1 MRKSFSNSIAIGL
14 VLIAVTVLY
23 MPFLAHEAN
32 AQNAPD
38 VYYNTFEFSDM
49 RSTFQWA
56 GNYWAGSGPV
66 ALGTGEEPNQPSGVY
81 TGTGNPGTSQSYP
94 PVYVNDGSICRTQW
108 CLRYDKSPST
118 GAGST
123 LYYLTIGN
131 RLPNQTTGHLFYR
144 AYQKFSVG
152 YQFVFGKLNY
162 MRDYDGTTVI
172 VKKDCSAVCT
182 STNLVIEVGTPSAN
196 YYCNQGHS
204 CTMTGDGQWHSLEV
218 ELDPNGG
225 GSNAATIR
233 MWRDDVLVM
242 EYCQS
247 CSAHATI
254 STPFNPGGIAFGE
267 YDNASTEAGGSP
279 TQNQSFW
286 LDDLAV
292 SRQRIGPVSGTVI
305 SPPSSPTSLT
315 LR

>member
-1 MRKSFSNSIAIGL
+1 MRKSFSNSLAIGL

-23 MPFLAHEAN
+23 MPFLSDEAN

-56 GNYWAGSGPV
+56 GNYWADQVRWHWAPERNRTSHRASILAP
-66 ALGTGEEPNQPSGVY
+66 AILGF
-81 TGTGNPGTSQSYP
+81 SQSYP
-94 PVYVNDGSICRTQW
+94 PVYVNEVAFAARNGVCGTKISFDWCWKHALLPYNRKQAAQPNDGAFVLSCVSKILCRLSVR
-108 CLRYDKSPST
+108 LRQAELYERLRWHHCYREKRLL
-118 GAGST
+118 AG
-123 LYYLTIGN
+123 LYK
-131 RLPNQTTGHLFYR
+131 
-144 AYQKFSVG
+144 YQSCHRG
-152 YQFVFGKLNY
+152 RN
-162 MRDYDGTTVI
+162 
-172 VKKDCSAVCT
+172 S
-182 STNLVIEVGTPSAN
+182 SAN
-196 YYCNQGHS
+196 YDCNQGHS

-254 STPFNPGGIAFGE
+254 STPFNPGGIGFGE